1 MIRAKPWTKNTE
13 RDYDDLLYRL
23 IHNKIKPLTAE
34 KDDDFLVMA
43 IGEPGC
49 GKSMLMLHA
58 FDEYA
63 KEYADISYV
72 GFTEA
77 DFAKSMNTIQVDD
90 VPRGFRF
97 VGNDEANISKRNALS
112 KYNKKLLDL
121 YFAVRGLNIFHWWN
135 NPSIDMID
143 KPFVK
148 ERLKGLFLITTKS
161 MTKPRLYYYFNQ
173 NGIIRILDKYK
184 NLEFKTIYKV
194 RKKYAVY
201 QGWFKDYNGHLK
213 KDYLN
218 KKNNR
223 MKEKVEE
230 FFKSYGKGLVSDNK
244 EYIYTVGRLAEL
256 TKYSTNYIHKFVVE
270 GILKPKIHYNDEMPK
285 KYNNEAIKEI
295 INHQASKGRVRIKD
309 PEMLKE
315 LKKIGAEV
323 DI

>member
-1 MIRAKPWTKNTE
+1 MIRAKPWTKESE
-13 RDYDDLLYRL
+13 RDYDDLLHRL

-58 FDEYA
+58 FEEYA
-63 KEYADISYV
+63 KEQANIDYV

-77 DFAKSMNTIQVDD
+77 DFARAMNTIEIDD
-90 VPRGFRF
+90 VPRGYRF

-112 KYNKKLLDL
+112 KYNKQLLDL

-148 ERLKGLFLITTKS
+148 ERLKGVFLITTKS
-161 MTKPRLYYYFNQ
+161 MTKPRMYYYFNQ
-173 NGIIRILDKYK
+173 NGILRILDKYK

-194 RKKYAVY
+194 RKKYAVF
-201 QGWFKDYNGHLK
+201 QGWFKDYKGHLK
-213 KDYLN
+213 KPYLE

-223 MKEKVEE
+223 MNEKVQD
-230 FFKSYGKGLVSDNK
+230 FFKSYGKGLVLDNK
-244 EYIYTVGRLAEL
+244 EYLYTAKRVSEL
-256 TKYSTNYIHKFVVE
+256 TKYNVQTIHKLAYDGV
-270 GILKPKIHYNDEMPK
+270 LKANVHFNLETPR

-295 INHQASKGRVRIKD
+295 INYQSNKSGIRVKD
-309 PEMLKE
+309 AEMLNQ
-315 LKKIGAEV
+315 LKKIGAKV
-323 DI
+323 DL